1 MAEKEVVLDSEE
13 DQDLHSIQTL
23 LRQHEALEVGNT
35 HQYTGTR
42 RSLGGRKYKKL
53 WRSNRPHDASII
65 EKMCENLSFKGQLS
79 PKSKLNFLL
88 FPVSF
93 KHLDIFF
100 SEAVF

>member
-35 HQYTGTR
+35 HQDTGTR

-53 WRSNRPHDASII
+53 WRSNRPHDAAIM
-65 EKMCENLSFKGQLS
+65 EKMCENLSLKGQLF

-93 KHLDIFF
+93 KHQDIFF